1 MAWED
6 FCRPLPRPPWI
17 LMENP
22 WKIHGKS
29 MENRWEIHGKSM
41 ENPRIRFDTKWH
53 HNWPN
58 QLLTARIS
66 IQIPVRVFFSFKKK
80 SDLGFLGQ
88 KRRIGDKL
96 QVLKSRKMILVVFWR
111 FSCLNM
117 KNSKHIDA
125 YDFSDAPHPPQTIQT
140 CYDNRKIGFS
150 TWEVELEFRLFVPP
164 GQ

>member
-1 MAWED
+1 MKHNEQQIMTPFERLVAKMYCPGGTKRRNSNSNSL
-6 FCRPLPRPPWI
+6 FLGS
-17 LMENP
+17 
-22 WKIHGKS
+22 KTG
-29 MENRWEIHGKSM
+29 
-41 ENPRIRFDTKWH
+41 IRFVTKWH
-53 HNWPN
+53 HMAPN

-96 QVLKSRKMILVVFWR
+96 QVLKTRTMILLVCCH
-111 FSCLNM
+111 FSWLNN

-125 YDFSDAPHPPQTIQT
+125 YNFSASPQPPQTIQT

-150 TWEVELEFRLFVPP
+150 T
-164 GQ
+164 